1 VECGALFAAVR
12 RRFKNDYWHVLV
24 QFRVPPFFALPLHV
38 VVQLLLVCAKAGA
51 FEATANRQ
59 IIASSRAFI
68 DFPRH

>member
-1 VECGALFAAVR
+1 
-12 RRFKNDYWHVLV
+12 
-24 QFRVPPFFALPLHV
+24 VPPFFALPLHV